1 MRNFSQLTIEDQQIV
16 EQRFV
21 LPTNR
26 AKLQI
31 NNKLVPFERISG
43 ALIGCTVKNTNFHS
57 HENKNR

>member
-31 NNKLVPFERISG
+31 NNNLVPFERISG